1 MRYLLLAFMVVMAI
15 VYYLTG
21 FDTNVCFIITW
32 FVFILPIGLLPL
44 LFKEEKNKKK
54 INKN

>member
-54 INKN
+54 